1 MAFQKDRTTK
11 ASKSRLWSV
20 WQKFLST
27 KLSTNALLLVALALC
42 GLGMLDFIACW
53 GGFIDTVVSLK
64 VLLDACCAPVS
75 GGHVFAANIAASQ
88 SSVVLG
94 GKIPHKGPRQT
105 SHRSRRFYKVMN
117 CKKDQAFS
125 WPLLCLAE
133 DLVKHKTHAEN
144 GTSI

>member
-1 MAFQKDRTTK
+1 
-11 ASKSRLWSV
+11 
-20 WQKFLST
+20 
-27 KLSTNALLLVALALC
+27 
-42 GLGMLDFIACW
+42 MLDFIACW

-75 GGHVFAANIAASQ
+75 GRHVFAANIAASQ

-125 WPLLCLAE
+125 GLLCLAE
-133 DLVKHKTHAEN
+133 DLVKHKIQKMGQAYRMCAAKCAMN
-144 GTSI
+144 IYFQ